1 MYSNEITKAQFN
13 RTVKMF
19 NEMAGENMHVRFFSG
34 AFWVFGSELATL
46 RIAKKYSNCNDV
58 SQGYSANLSAHYFKL
73 ETSFTGEMETA

>member
-1 MYSNEITKAQFN
+1 MYSNEITTAQFN

-19 NEMAGENMHVRFFSG
+19 NNMAGENMHVCFFSG

-46 RIAKKYSNCNDV
+46 RIAKKYTNAEGTN
-58 SQGYSANLSAHYFKL
+58 QGFSANLDTYYFKL